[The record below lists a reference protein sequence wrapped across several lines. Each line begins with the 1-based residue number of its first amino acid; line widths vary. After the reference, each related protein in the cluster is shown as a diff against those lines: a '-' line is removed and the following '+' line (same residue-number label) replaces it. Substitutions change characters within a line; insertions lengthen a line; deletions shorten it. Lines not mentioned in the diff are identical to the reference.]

1 MGGLGMFRKNKKND
15 SLNFKSKNYKM
26 RDNYDSNNLV
36 VANLAYVTN
45 DDIPEEI
52 YTDQKY
58 IFEVVNIKGENRYI
72 EIFTGFIM
80 YADENIY
87 FNLPYVVNIVPINEI
102 IPKIKTTIPK
112 YSLILLLNEVNKNN
126 KQKAR

>member
-1 MGGLGMFRKNKKND
+1 MFRKNKKND
-15 SLNFKSKNYKM
+15 SLNFKLKNYKM

-72 EIFTGFIM
+72 EIFTGFIT

-126 KQKAR
+126 KQKTR